1 MPLTSQTAL
10 VSLTQP
16 HHGLDSP
23 HHTAVVR
30 LHQTGQLTTSISGPD
45 AADRPA
51 LEAYIREVFLQ
62 AHGAHIRHFLPQ
74 LMSLRDGDGNLLAVC
89 GLRHAEQEQLFLEN
103 YLDTTVEAVLSRQ
116 LGYDVDRNDIVE
128 IGNLAVA
135 DPVHARSL
143 LASISLYLHGSGTH
157 WAVFTG
163 LATLRNSLR
172 KLNMQ
177 VHALA
182 DASITRLPAEDQAD
196 WGSYYADHPQVMAVR
211 RTPAPHENV

>member
-1 MPLTSQTAL
+1 MPLTSQIAL
-10 VSLTQP
+10 SPQMLPDT
-16 HHGLDSP
+16 GLDSP

-30 LHQTGQLTTSISGPD
+30 LHQTGQLATAISGPD

-51 LEAYIREVFLQ
+51 LEAYIREVFRQ
-62 AHGAHIRHFLPQ
+62 AHGASIRHFLPQ
-74 LMSLRDGDGNLLAVC
+74 LMSLRDGKGELLAVC
-89 GLRHAEQEQLFLEN
+89 GLRHAEHETLFLEN
-103 YLDTTVEAVLSRQ
+103 YLDAPVESVLSHKIG
-116 LGYDVDRNDIVE
+116 LEVARNDIVE
-128 IGNLAVA
+128 VGNLAVA

-182 DASITRLPAEDQAD
+182 EASIARLPSEEQAH
-196 WGSYYADHPQVMAVR
+196 WGSYYQDGPQVMAVR
-211 RTPAPHENV
+211 RGTAPHES

>member
-10 VSLTQP
+10 LPLTQP
-16 HHGLDSP
+16 QHGLDSP

-30 LHQTGQLTTSISGPD
+30 LHQTGQLITSISGPD
-45 AADRPA
+45 AADRPE
-51 LEAYIREVFLQ
+51 LESYIREVFQQ
-62 AHGAHIRHFLPQ
+62 AHGACIRHFLPQ
-74 LMSLRDGDGNLLAVC
+74 LLSLRDGQGKLLAVC
-89 GLRHAEQEQLFLEN
+89 GLRHAEREALFLEN
-103 YLDTTVEAVLSRQ
+103 YLDAPVETVLSRQ
-116 LGYDVDRNDIVE
+116 LGYAVARNDIVE

-135 DPVHARSL
+135 DPLHARSL

-182 DASITRLPAEDQAD
+182 DASITRLPAEEQTN
-196 WGSYYADHPQVMAVR
+196 WGSYYQDGPQVMAVR
-211 RTPAPHENV
+211 RTPAPHENL